1 RSSPGLTSVASWR
14 RETRYGTRA
23 AAHSTTEHRP
33 GTPGGHESTGRS
45 GGVRGTDPGA
55 RRPIVLLA
63 SGAGSLAQS
72 ILDRADDPDTS
83 YRVAALVSDRD
94 CEAAARADR
103 SGVPTAVV
111 RPAEY
116 DDRAG
121 WDRALTETVGSFDP
135 DWIVSAGF
143 MRILGP
149 AFLERFDSRVVN
161 SHPAL
166 LPSFPGVHAV
176 RDALAYGVAVSGC
189 TGPVMAQRA
198 VEVLTGDTEGSPHER
213 IKAAEREMLADVL
226 TAATSGRLHI
236 EGRKVHQS

>member
-1 RSSPGLTSVASWR
+1 M
-14 RETRYGTRA
+14 
-23 AAHSTTEHRP
+23 
-33 GTPGGHESTGRS
+33 
-45 GGVRGTDPGA
+45 RGTDPGA

-189 TGPVMAQRA
+189 TVHLVDAGVDTGPVIAQRA
-198 VEVLTGDTEGSPHER
+198 VEVLTDDTEGSLHER
-213 IKAAEREMLADVL
+213 IKVAEREMLADVL